1 MALDWSAY
9 AREQGLGQEVAENF
23 VRAAQ
28 LSRGPYLTT
37 GDLLRALVKDTRHAG
52 AACAAL
58 GLDAARVEQPL
69 EELAVAPEPIVLQG
83 STGLSGPL
91 ISATLHIQDEGNLLG
106 TQTSGALLLALRPDR
121 PDVTPGQPL
130 DPLDAPGHGE
140 LALEMLGIERIA
152 LRTAVLEAIARTHP
166 DTRDW
171 ESRCESFLRQSR
183 FHMSYPYPGET
194 EPPAAASEAVEEA
207 ARLPAIAVHY
217 LHASPEDL
225 KWLASALFDER
236 KKWFVARL
244 VRMTESL
251 PSALVEPLICA
262 AINEQ
267 DPSRNR
273 HFVEAAI
280 RGVGLAPIHER
291 LLWYMR
297 QGVDAEKAGAM
308 RALYWCPPPDADSV
322 KERARGLLDAFLR
335 EADLDVQRNALS
347 KLALI
352 DWRVMDAGLQ
362 HRLGE
367 ALQRAAA
374 HSDVYIRHRADVLR
388 GEVQGFI
395 SLPPASK
402 PR

>member
-9 AREQGLGQEVAENF
+9 AREQGLGREVGENF

-37 GDLLRALVKDTRHAG
+37 GDLLRALVRDTGHAG

-69 EELAVAPEPIVLQG
+69 EELAVTPEPLVLQG
-83 STGLSGPL
+83 ATELSGPL
-91 ISATLHIQDEGNLLG
+91 VSATLHIQDEGNLLG
-106 TQTSGALLLALRPDR
+106 LQTSGALLLALRPDR
-121 PDVTPGQPL
+121 PDVTPGQL
-130 DPLDAPGHGE
+130 DPLDSPGHGE
-140 LALEMLGIERIA
+140 LALEMLGVERVP
-152 LRTAVLEAIARTHP
+152 LRRAVLEAIARSHP

-171 ESRCESFLRQSR
+171 ETRCESFLQQSR

-194 EPPAAASEAVEEA
+194 EPPSAASAAVDEA
-207 ARLPAIAVHY
+207 ARLSAIAFHY

-225 KWLASALFDER
+225 KWLGSALFDER
-236 KKWFVARL
+236 KKWFVVRL
-244 VRMTESL
+244 VRMTEAL
-251 PSALVEPLICA
+251 PSELVEPLICA

-280 RGVGLAPIHER
+280 RGVGHAPVHER
-291 LLWYMR
+291 LLWHIR
-297 QGVDAEKAGAM
+297 QGVDAEKVGAI

-322 KERARGLLDAFLR
+322 RETAQGLLDAFLR

-347 KLALI
+347 RLALI
-352 DWRVMDAGLQ
+352 DWRSMGTGLQ
-362 HRLGE
+362 ARLGE
-367 ALQRAAA
+367 VLQRAAA
-374 HSDVYIRHRADVLR
+374 HTDVYIRHRADVLR
-388 GEVQGFI
+388 GEVQGLL
-395 SLPPASK
+395 SLPPAS
-402 PR
+402 RLR